1 MKCTANFQFVF
12 ERSVEQVYD
21 SYSARYF
28 GKEELV
34 VDLAKARIG
43 NKVNW

>member
-1 MKCTANFQFVF
+1 
-12 ERSVEQVYD
+12 VEQVYD
-21 SYSARYF
+21 SYSARSF

-43 NKVNW
+43 NKVNWYEGLSSSASTTV